1 MKINIVT
8 LLIALAVAAL
18 VAYGFYTANSGEGY
32 ALALTFGAGLT
43 LFITLAGTIA
53 VGTKDGQGSMA
64 NIRIVSG
71 IFFLVT
77 LIEQL
82 VFSFVPL
89 SLPPYIIVTG
99 VLMLIYLLIVSG
111 IGKAI
116 REV

>member
-8 LLIALAVAAL
+8 LLIALAVAVL
-18 VAYGFYTANSGEGY
+18 VAYGFHAANSGEEY
-32 ALALTFGAGLT
+32 VLALTLGAGLT
-43 LFITLAGTIA
+43 LFITLSGTFA
-53 VGTKDGQGSMA
+53 VRTKGERGGTA

-77 LIEQL
+77 LIEQI

-99 VLMLIYLLIVSG
+99 ILMLIYLLIVYG
-111 IGKAI
+111 IGKAL
-116 REV
+116 REG